1 MFQLFRKKTEND
13 IYDNHMKL
21 GGMYVLGV
29 VFIVLIAALMTV
41 QANVQYELRDER
53 LTLLPKD
60 QLYRVKNLELS
71 GEDGQALPA
80 DVQTLVVYEA
90 EDVVSQKS
98 IDLIEPVLN
107 QMQEPYKLC
116 EAGQLSEGDI
126 GESERIVIAVS
137 HFQNLSASYSILKKW
152 VKSGGDLMILY
163 APEKNGSF
171 ESMYDICGIKDSGD
185 NILVEGVHFVKDIM
199 PGGQMRDYLIEDSY
213 ESSREVS
220 LTGDCEVFI
229 ESVSDHPVPILWR
242 RNVGFGTVVFDN
254 FGIMEKAYR
263 GLHCAAYSLMGDV
276 CVYPVINGAA
286 FYIDDFPSPIPE
298 GDAQYITRDYNMS
311 ISDFYSQVWWNDV
324 YDMGKRHGVYY
335 TGLVIENYND
345 QVTGQFERQT
355 DVSRF
360 LLFGNMLLEAGGE
373 IGIHGYNHMPLVLR
387 NFDYQDMYDGY
398 VQWSKPYTMKNSLN
412 EVIDFSKEL
421 FPEEQL
427 RVYVPPSNV
436 LSAEGRDII
445 STTPLRVIASV
456 YLPADLAY
464 AQEFDVS
471 AQDGIVN
478 TPRIVSGYRID
489 DYMYLAALSELTFHY
504 VSTHFQH
511 PDDVLDEDRGAA
523 EGWPVLSTGLEKYMD
538 WLGEGASEIRYLTG
552 SELAAAVQRY
562 DLTRVARQWNE
573 EENKLNLSFSHFE
586 DEEWMMVRLGGRK
599 RIDSVE
605 GGTLTPVTYD
615 LYLLKA
621 DRDQVE
627 ITFK

>member
-29 VFIVLIAALMTV
+29 VFIALIAALMTV

-71 GEDGQALPA
+71 GEDEQALPA

-98 IDLIEPVLN
+98 INLIEPVLN

-116 EAGQLSEGDI
+116 EAGELSEGDI

-137 HFQNLSASYSILKKW
+137 HFQKLSASYSILKKW

-199 PGGQMRDYLIEDSY
+199 PGGQIRDYLIEDSY

>member
-29 VFIVLIAALMTV
+29 VFIALIAALMTV

-71 GEDGQALPA
+71 GEDEQALPA

-137 HFQNLSASYSILKKW
+137 HFQKLSASYSILKKW

-185 NILVEGVHFVKDIM
+185 NIVVEGVHFVKDIM

-220 LTGDCEVFI
+220 LTDDCEVFI

-511 PDDVLDEDRGAA
+511 PDDVL
-523 EGWPVLSTGLEKYMD
+523 V
-538 WLGEGASEIRYLTG
+538 
-552 SELAAAVQRY
+552 
-562 DLTRVARQWNE
+562 
-573 EENKLNLSFSHFE
+573 
-586 DEEWMMVRLGGRK
+586 
-599 RIDSVE
+599 
-605 GGTLTPVTYD
+605 
-615 LYLLKA
+615 
-621 DRDQVE
+621 
-627 ITFK
+627 

>member
-21 GGMYVLGV
+21 GGMYVLGA
-29 VFIVLIAALMTV
+29 VFIALIAALMTV
-41 QANVQYELRDER
+41 QANVQYEVRDER

-60 QLYRVKNLELS
+60 QLYRVKNLEIS
-71 GEDGQALPA
+71 GEEEALPA
-80 DVQTLVVYEA
+80 DSQTLLVYEA
-90 EDVVSQKS
+90 EDVVSEKS
-98 IDLIEPVLN
+98 TQMMEPVLS

-116 EAGQLSEGDI
+116 EAGELSEGI
-126 GESERIVIAVS
+126 VNESQRIVIAVS
-137 HFQNLSASYSILKKW
+137 HFQKLSDIYSVLKKW
-152 VKSGGDLMILY
+152 VKAGGDLMILY

-171 ESMYDICGIKDSGD
+171 ESMYDICGIKDSGN
-185 NILVEGVHFVKDIM
+185 NILVDGVHFVKDIM
-199 PGGQMRDYLIEDSY
+199 PGGQMRDYMIEDAY

-220 LTGDCEVFI
+220 LTGDCEVYI

-263 GLHCAAYSLMGDV
+263 GLHCAAYSLMGDF

-311 ISDFYSQVWWNDV
+311 IGDFYSQVWWNDV
-324 YDMGKRHGVYY
+324 YDMAKRHGVYY

-398 VQWSKPYTMKNSLN
+398 IQWSKPYTMKNSLN

-427 RVYVPPSNV
+427 QVYVPPSNV

-445 STTPLRVIASV
+445 STTQLRAIASV

-478 TPRIVSGYRID
+478 TPRIISGYRID

-523 EGWPVLSTGLEKYMD
+523 EGWPVLSKGLESYMD

-562 DLTRVARQWNE
+562 DLTKVARQWDE
-573 EENKLNLSFSHFE
+573 EGNKLNLSFSHFE
-586 DEEWMMVRLGGRK
+586 YEEWMMIRLGGKK
-599 RIDSVE
+599 RIDSVA
-605 GGTLTPVTYD
+605 GGSLTPVTYD

-621 DRDQVE
+621 DQDHVE
-627 ITFK
+627 INFK